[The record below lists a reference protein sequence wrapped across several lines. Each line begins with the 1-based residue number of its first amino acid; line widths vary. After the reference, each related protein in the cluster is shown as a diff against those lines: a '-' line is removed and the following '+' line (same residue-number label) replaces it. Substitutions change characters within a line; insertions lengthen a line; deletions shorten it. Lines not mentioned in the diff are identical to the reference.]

1 MNNNKRM
8 KLMINL
14 YINLYQIGS
23 KIEMI
28 INNLDLKVKNYK
40 MWIQ

>member
-1 MNNNKRM
+1 MT
-8 KLMINL
+8 NL
-14 YINLYQIGS
+14 YINLYLIGS